1 MIKFMGW
8 LKDLLLPFENPNHPQ
23 YTPPP
28 YDPGSDPDWDDLGEE
43 PDRNTYSR
51 IPFYKP
57 PQWEKWGDK
66 WYKKSE

>member
-1 MIKFMGW
+1 MWAW
-8 LKDLLLPFENPNHPQ
+8 LKKILLPFEQEGHPL

-43 PDRNTYSR
+43 EEGDRNSYSR

-57 PQWEKWGDK
+57 PKWEKWGGK